1 MPVWSPAMPA
11 PLSLRIKERY
21 MAKRAGGL
29 SQQVAADAVGISVRS
44 AQRIDRGDLQP
55 DGHRQQRGRQW
66 RTRADPLAEVWS
78 SVLVPMLEKA
88 PQLEPQTLLLHLE
101 RTFPGQ
107 EWYRRKR
114 TLQRRVEQWRALHG
128 PAQEVMFLQEHRA
141 GVLGISDFT
150 VLKGE
155 PITICGE
162 VLEHRLF
169 HFRLPFSGWCH
180 VAVIH
185 GGESFVALAEAL
197 QNALAL
203 CGGVP
208 AEHRTDSLSACFR
221 NRDGSYAGDYTS
233 RYRELCAHLGVI
245 ATRNNRGV
253 AHENGAIE
261 GPHRHWKRRLEQ
273 QLIQRGSRDFATEAE
288 YRQLVA
294 QVNADLNTRPS
305 VRQKLA
311 IERLHLRPLPVERF
325 ADYEPVVATVR
336 STSTI
341 ELRSVTYSVPS
352 RLIGQQL
359 TVHLRHDRLDLFLRS
374 QFVETL
380 PRLHHRPGDK
390 GRLRRIDFRH
400 VIDSLRRKPRALL
413 RAQLQADILPGE
425 SWRQL
430 WRKLLA
436 ALPPDEAA
444 KVMVDALHVAA
455 CSGDLSGVER
465 YLRRQL
471 RRGELTL
478 AALRD
483 HYGLRPPRG
492 LTAMPELQIPE
503 HTLSSYDEL
512 LGGAPQPSSA
522 GNSPAIPAQTAETGA
537 VPQPVAGGGAAG
549 HSRWLEPGQLPL
561 CPGRAGA
568 PTAAPGPA
576 AAAVA

>member
-1 MPVWSPAMPA
+1 MPA

-44 AQRIDRGDLQP
+44 AQRIDRGELQLE
-55 DGHRQQRGRQW
+55 GQQQRGRHW

-101 RTFPGQ
+101 QTFPGQ

-150 VLKGE
+150 LLKGE
-155 PITICGE
+155 PITVAGE

-169 HFRLPFSGWCH
+169 HFRLPCSGWCH
-180 VAVIH
+180 VEVIH

-261 GPHRHWKRRLEQ
+261 GPHRHWKHRLEQ

-288 YRQLVA
+288 YRLLVA
-294 QVNADLNTRPS
+294 QVNADLNNRPS
-305 VRQKLA
+305 VQGKLA
-311 IERLHLRPLPVERF
+311 IEQLHLRPLPVERF
-325 ADYEPVVATVR
+325 ADYEPVVARVR

-341 ELRSVTYSVPS
+341 EVRCVTYSVPS

-359 TVHLRHDRLDLFLRS
+359 SVHLRHDRLDLFLRS

-380 PRLHHRPGDK
+380 PRLHARK
-390 GRLRRIDFRH
+390 GQKALRRIDFRH
-400 VIDSLRRKPRALL
+400 VIESLRRKPRALL
-413 RAQLQADILPGE
+413 RAQLQDDILPGE
-425 SWRQL
+425 NWRRL
-430 WRKLLA
+430 WRALLA

-455 CSGDLSGVER
+455 RTDDLACVER

-471 RRGELTL
+471 RRGELSLT
-478 AALRD
+478 ALRD

-492 LTAMPELQIPE
+492 LTAMPQLDIPE

-512 LGGAPQPSSA
+512 LGGTPQPAGA
-522 GNSPAIPAQTAETGA
+522 GNSPAIPVETAETGA
-537 VPQPVAGGGAAG
+537 VPQPVAGGRAAG

-561 CPGRAGA
+561 CAGRAGA
-568 PTAAPGPA
+568 PAAAPGPA
-576 AAAVA
+576 ATAVA

>member
-1 MPVWSPAMPA
+1 MPA

-21 MAKRAGGL
+21 MAKRASGM
-29 SQQVAADAVGISVRS
+29 SQQLAADAVGISLRS
-44 AQRIDRGDLQP
+44 AQRIDRGELQA
-55 DGHRQQRGRQW
+55 GAQQQAIGRQW
-66 RTRADPLAEVWS
+66 RTRADPLVEVWD
-78 SVLVPMLEKA
+78 SVLLPMLERS

-128 PAQEVMFLQEHRA
+128 PAREVMFLQHHQP

-150 VLKGE
+150 LLKGE
-155 PITICGE
+155 PITVAGQ

-169 HFRLPFSGWCH
+169 HFRLPYSGWCH
-180 VAVIH
+180 VEVIH
-185 GGESFVALAEAL
+185 GGESFVALSEAL

-203 CGGVP
+203 CVGVP

-261 GPHRHWKRRLEQ
+261 GPHRHWKHRLEQ
-273 QLIQRGSRDFATEAE
+273 QLIQRGSREFATEAE
-288 YRQLVA
+288 YRQLVI
-294 QVNADLNTRPS
+294 QVTTTLNSRHE
-305 VRQKLA
+305 VAGRLE
-311 IERLHLRPLPVERF
+311 IERLHLQPLPVERF
-325 ADYEPVVATVR
+325 ADYEPVVVTVR

-341 ELRSVTYSVPS
+341 EVRSITYSVPS

-359 TVHLRHDRLDLFLRS
+359 TVHLRHDRLDLYLRS
-374 QFVETL
+374 HYVETL
-380 PRLHHRPGDK
+380 PRLHPQK
-390 GRLRRIDFRH
+390 GQKALRRIDFRH
-400 VIDSLRRKPRALL
+400 VIESLRRKPRALL
-413 RAQLQADILPGE
+413 RAQLQDDLLPTD

-430 WRKLLA
+430 WRQLLA

-455 CSGDLSGVER
+455 KTDDLAGVER

-471 RRGELTL
+471 RSGELTIG
-478 AALRD
+478 ALRD

-492 LTAMPELQIPE
+492 LMAMPQIEIPE

-512 LGGAPQPSSA
+512 LGGAPQPASA
-522 GNSPAIPAQTAETGA
+522 GNGSASAAQTAETGA
-537 VPQPVAGGGAAG
+537 IPQPVAGGRTAG
-549 HSRWLEPGQLPL
+549 PNRRLDACQLPL
-561 CPGRAGA
+561 RAGRAGA
-568 PTAAPGPA
+568 PTAAPGTA
-576 AAAVA
+576 TAAVA

>member
-1 MPVWSPAMPA
+1 MPA

-55 DGHRQQRGRQW
+55 EGLGQQGGRRW
-66 RTRADPLAEVWS
+66 RTRADPLAEVWD

-101 RTFPGQ
+101 RTFPDQ

-114 TLQRRVEQWRALHG
+114 TLQRRVEQWRALQG
-128 PAQEVMFLQEHRA
+128 PAQAVMFLQEHRA

-150 VLKGE
+150 LLKGE

-162 VLEHRLF
+162 ALEHRLF

-185 GGESFVALAEAL
+185 GGESFVALSESL

-273 QLIQRGSRDFATEAE
+273 QLIQRGSREFETEAE

-305 VRQKLA
+305 VQQKLE

-325 ADYEPVVATVR
+325 ADYEPVVARVR

-341 ELRSVTYSVPS
+341 EVRSVTYSVPS

-359 TVHLRHDRLDLFLRS
+359 SVHLRHDRLDLFLRS

-380 PRLHHRPGDK
+380 PRLHRRADVSGP
-390 GRLRRIDFRH
+390 LRRIDFRH
-400 VIDSLRRKPRALL
+400 VIESLRRKPRALL
-413 RAQLQADILPGE
+413 RAQLQDDILPGE

-455 CSGDLSGVER
+455 RSDDLPGLER

-471 RRGELTL
+471 RRGALSLT
-478 AALRD
+478 ALRD

-492 LTAMPELQIPE
+492 LTAMPQLDIPE
-503 HTLSSYDEL
+503 HTLRSYDEL
-512 LGGAPQPSSA
+512 LGGAPQPASA
-522 GNSPAIPAQTAETGA
+522 GNRSAIPAQTPETGA

-561 CPGRAGA
+561 CPGRAGTPA
-568 PTAAPGPA
+568 TPPGTA

>member
-1 MPVWSPAMPA
+1 MPA
-11 PLSLRIKERY
+11 HLSLRIKERY
-21 MAKRAGGL
+21 MARRAEGL
-29 SQQVAADAVGISVRS
+29 SQQVAADAVGISLRS
-44 AQRIDRGDLQP
+44 AQRIDRGELQP
-55 DGHRQQRGRQW
+55 QNQQQRGRHW
-66 RTRADPLAEVWS
+66 RTRADPLADVWE
-78 SVLVPMLEKA
+78 SVLVPMLERA

-101 RTFPGQ
+101 QAFPGQ
-107 EWYRRKR
+107 EWFRRKR

-128 PAQEVMFLQEHRA
+128 SGHEVMFLQEHRA

-150 VLKGE
+150 LLKGE
-155 PITICGE
+155 PITIDGE

-180 VAVIH
+180 VEVIH
-185 GGESFVALAEAL
+185 GGESFVALSQAL

-261 GPHRHWKRRLEQ
+261 GPHRHWKHRLEQ
-273 QLIQRGSRDFATEAE
+273 QLIPRGSRDFETETE

-294 QVNADLNTRPS
+294 QVSASLNNR
-305 VRQKLA
+305 VEVEGKLA
-311 IERLHLRPLPVERF
+311 IERLHLQPLPGARF
-325 ADYEPVVATVR
+325 ADYARLTVRVR
-336 STSTI
+336 STRTI
-341 ELRSVTYSVPS
+341 EVRSVTYSVPS

-380 PRLHHRPGDK
+380 PRLYAEK
-390 GRLRRIDFRH
+390 GQKALRRIDFRH
-400 VIDSLRRKPRALL
+400 VIESLRRKPRALL
-413 RAQLQADILPGE
+413 RAQLQSDLLPGE

-430 WRKLLA
+430 WRQLLA

-455 CSGDLSGVER
+455 RSDDLAGVER
-465 YLRRQL
+465 YLRRAL
-471 RRGELTL
+471 RSGALSL
-478 AALRD
+478 SSLRD

-492 LTAMPELQIPE
+492 LAALPQLQIPE

-512 LGGAPQPSSA
+512 LGGAPQPA
-522 GNSPAIPAQTAETGA
+522 GTGECSAIPVETAETGA
-537 VPQPVAGGGAAG
+537 VPQPVAGGRAAG
-549 HSRWLEPGQLPL
+549 HSRGLEPRQLPL
-561 CPGRAGA
+561 CAGRTGA
-568 PTAAPGPA
+568 PAAPSGTA

>member
-1 MPVWSPAMPA
+1 MPA
-11 PLSLRIKERY
+11 PLSLRIKEQY
-21 MAKRAGGL
+21 MAKRASGL
-29 SQQVAADAVGISVRS
+29 SQQIAADAVGISVRS
-44 AQRIDRGDLQP
+44 AQRIERGELQTSP
-55 DGHRQQRGRQW
+55 QQQQRGRHW
-66 RTRADPLAEVWS
+66 RTRADPLAEVWDG
-78 SVLVPMLEKA
+78 VLVPMLEKA
-88 PQLEPQTLLLHLE
+88 PLLEPQTLLLHLE
-101 RTFPGQ
+101 QTFPGQ

-128 PAQEVMFLQEHRA
+128 PAQDVMFLQTHQP

-150 VLKGE
+150 VLKGQ
-155 PITICGE
+155 PITVAGQE
-162 VLEHRLF
+162 LEHRLF
-169 HFRLPFSGWCH
+169 HFRLPYSGWCH
-180 VAVIH
+180 VEVIH

-197 QNALAL
+197 QNALVL

-208 AEHRTDSLSACFR
+208 AEHRTDSLSACYR
-221 NRDGSYAGDYTS
+221 NRNGSYAADFTS

-261 GPHRHWKRRLEQ
+261 GPHRHWKHRLEQ

-288 YRQLVA
+288 YRQLAA
-294 QVNADLNTRPS
+294 QVSATLNSRYE
-305 VRQKLA
+305 VAARLE
-311 IERLHLRPLPVERF
+311 IERLHLQPLPVERF
-325 ADYEPVVATVR
+325 ADYDPLTVRVR

-341 ELRSVTYSVPS
+341 EVRSVTYSVPS

-380 PRLHHRPGDK
+380 PRLHARK
-390 GRLRRIDFRH
+390 GESGALRRIDFRH
-400 VIDSLRRKPRALL
+400 VIESLRRKPRALL
-413 RAQLQADILPGE
+413 RAQLQDDLLPGE

-430 WRKLLA
+430 WRALLA

-444 KVMVDALHVAA
+444 KVMVDGLHVAA
-455 CSGDLSGVER
+455 KAGDLAAVER

-471 RRGELTL
+471 RSGELSL
-478 AALRD
+478 MALRD

-492 LTAMPELQIPE
+492 LAAMPQLQITE

-512 LGGAPQPSSA
+512 LGGAPQPAST
-522 GNSPAIPAQTAETGA
+522 GNSPASPAQTVETGA
-537 VPQPVAGGGAAG
+537 VPQPVAGGRRAG
-549 HSRWLEPGQLPL
+549 PNRWLDAGQLPL
-561 CPGRAGA
+561 RAGGAGA
-568 PTAAPGPA
+568 PAAPPGAA

>member
-44 AQRIDRGDLQP
+44 AQRIDRGELQP
-55 DGHRQQRGRQW
+55 EGQQQRGRHW
-66 RTRADPLAEVWS
+66 RTRADPLAEVWD

-88 PQLEPQTLLLHLE
+88 PLLEPQTLLLHLE

-128 PAQEVMFLQEHRA
+128 PAREVMFLQEHRA

-150 VLKGE
+150 VLKGQ
-155 PITICGE
+155 PITVAGE

-208 AEHRTDSLSACFR
+208 SEHRTDSLSACFR

-273 QLIQRGSRDFATEAE
+273 QLIQRGSRDFETEAE

-294 QVNADLNTRPS
+294 QVTADLNNRAS
-305 VRQKLA
+305 VQQKLA

-359 TVHLRHDRLDLFLRS
+359 TVHLHHDRLDLFLRS

-380 PRLHHRPGDK
+380 PRLHQRPGDK

-400 VIDSLRRKPRALL
+400 VIESLRRKPRALL
-413 RAQLQADILPGE
+413 RAQLQDDILPGE

-444 KVMVDALHVAA
+444 KVMVDALHVATRT
-455 CSGDLSGVER
+455 GDLPGVER

-471 RRGELTL
+471 HQGDISLTG
-478 AALRD
+478 LRD

-492 LTAMPELQIPE
+492 LTAMPQLDIPE
-503 HTLSSYDEL
+503 HTLRSYDEL
-512 LGGAPQPSSA
+512 LGGAPQPAGA
-522 GNSPAIPAQTAETGA
+522 GNRSAITAQATETGA
-537 VPQPVAGGGAAG
+537 VPQPVAGSRTAG
-549 HSRWLEPGQLPL
+549 HGRWLEPGQLPL
-561 CPGRAGA
+561 CSGRAGTPA
-568 PTAAPGPA
+568 TPPGPA

>member
-1 MPVWSPAMPA
+1 MPA

-21 MAKRAGGL
+21 MAKRASGL
-29 SQQVAADAVGISVRS
+29 SQQLAADVVGISVRS
-44 AQRIDRGDLQP
+44 AQRIDRGELQP
-55 DGHRQQRGRQW
+55 EGQQQRQGRHW
-66 RTRADPLAEVWS
+66 RTRVDPLAEVWD
-78 SVLVPMLEKA
+78 SVLVPMLNKA
-88 PQLEPQTLLLHLE
+88 PELEPQTLLLHLE
-101 RTFPGQ
+101 QLFPCQ
-107 EWYRRKR
+107 EWFRRRR
-114 TLQRRVEQWRALHG
+114 TLQRRVEQWKALQG
-128 PAQEVMFLQEHRA
+128 PERDVMFLQKHQP

-150 VLKGE
+150 LLKGM
-155 PITICGE
+155 PITIAGA
-162 VLEHRLF
+162 VFEHRLF
-169 HFRLPFSGWCH
+169 HFRLPYSGWCH
-180 VAVIH
+180 MEVIH

-221 NRDGSYAGDYTS
+221 NRDGSYAGVYTS
-233 RYRELCAHLGVI
+233 RYSELCAHLGVI

-261 GPHRHWKRRLEQ
+261 GPHRHWKHRLEQ
-273 QLIQRGSRDFATEAE
+273 QLLQRGSRDFQTEAE

-294 QVNADLNTRPS
+294 RVTASFNSRYEVAGRLE
-305 VRQKLA
+305 
-311 IERLHLRPLPVERF
+311 IERLHLQPLPVERF
-325 ADYEPVVATVR
+325 ADYDPLTVRVR

-341 ELRSVTYSVPS
+341 EVRSVTYSVPS

-374 QFVETL
+374 QFIETL
-380 PRLHHRPGDK
+380 PRLHGQK
-390 GRLRRIDFRH
+390 GQKALRRIDFRH

-413 RAQLQADILPGE
+413 RAQLQDDLLPTD

-430 WRKLLA
+430 WRALLA

-455 CSGDLSGVER
+455 RTDDLAGVER

-471 RRGELTL
+471 RNGEISLSS
-478 AALRD
+478 LRD

-492 LTAMPELQIPE
+492 LAALPQLDIPE

-512 LGGAPQPSSA
+512 LGRTTEPASA
-522 GNSPAIPAQTAETGA
+522 GDSPANPVETAQTGA
-537 VPQPVAGGGAAG
+537 IPQPVAGSRAASP
-549 HSRWLEPGQLPL
+549 SRRLEPGQLPL
-561 CPGRAGA
+561 RVGRAGA
-568 PTAAPGPA
+568 PAAPSGA
-576 AAAVA
+576 AAAVVA

>member
-1 MPVWSPAMPA
+1 MPA

-21 MAKRAGGL
+21 MAKRAQGL
-29 SQQVAADAVGISVRS
+29 SQQIAADGAGVSVRS
-44 AQRIDRGDLQP
+44 AQRIDRGDHQP
-55 DGHRQQRGRQW
+55 DNQPQCGRSW
-66 RTRADPLAEVWS
+66 RARADPLADVWQ

-101 RTFPGQ
+101 QIRPGE

-114 TLQRRVEQWRALHG
+114 TLQRRVEQWQALHG
-128 PAQEVMFLQEHRA
+128 PDQEVMFMQEHRA

-150 VLKGE
+150 LLKGQ
-155 PITICGE
+155 PITIAGV

-169 HFRLPFSGWCH
+169 HFRLPYSGWCH
-180 VAVIH
+180 VEVIH
-185 GGESFVALAEAL
+185 GGESFVALSEAL

-245 ATRNNRGV
+245 ATRNNRGI

-261 GPHRHWKRRLEQ
+261 GPHRHWKHRLEQ
-273 QLIQRGSRDFATEAE
+273 QLIKRGSRDFETEAE
-288 YRQLVA
+288 YRLLVS
-294 QVNADLNTRPS
+294 QVTDTLNDRSGVT
-305 VRQKLA
+305 VKLA
-311 IERLHLRPLPVERF
+311 IELLHLQPLPVQRF
-325 ADYEPVVATVR
+325 ADYEPLVVRVR

-341 ELRSVTYSVPS
+341 EVRSVTYSVPS
-352 RLIGQQL
+352 RLISQQL

-380 PRLHHRPGDK
+380 PRLHRRAGQLGPM
-390 GRLRRIDFRH
+390 RRIDFRH
-400 VIDSLRRKPRALL
+400 VIESLRRKPRALL
-413 RAQLQADILPGE
+413 RAQLQSDLLPGPRWQKL
-425 SWRQL
+425 WRQ
-430 WRKLLA
+430 LLA

-455 CSGDLSGVER
+455 KAGDLAGVER
-465 YLRRQL
+465 YLRRGL
-471 RRGELTL
+471 RRGELNL
-478 AALRD
+478 DDLRS

-492 LTAMPELQIPE
+492 LAALPQLDIPE

-512 LGGAPQPSSA
+512 LGGAPQSASTGNGPAGSS
-522 GNSPAIPAQTAETGA
+522 QTTETGA
-537 VPQPVAGGGAAG
+537 VPQPVAGGRTAG
-549 HSRWLEPGQLPL
+549 QSRWLEPSQLPL
-561 CPGRAGA
+561 RAGQA
-568 PTAAPGPA
+568 GASATPPGA
-576 AAAVA
+576 AAAVVA

>member
-1 MPVWSPAMPA
+1 MPA

-21 MAKRAGGL
+21 MAKRASGH

-44 AQRIDRGDLQP
+44 AQRIDRGELQASA
-55 DGHRQQRGRQW
+55 QQQQCARRW
-66 RTRADPLAEVWS
+66 RTRADPLAEVWD
-78 SVLVPMLEKA
+78 SVLVPMLQKA

-101 RTFPGQ
+101 QVFPDQ

-114 TLQRRVEQWRALHG
+114 TLQRRVEQWKALHG
-128 PAQEVMFLQEHRA
+128 PALGVMFMQHHQP

-150 VLKGE
+150 LLKGE
-155 PITICGE
+155 PITVAGQ

-169 HFRLPFSGWCH
+169 HFRLPYSGWCH
-180 VAVIH
+180 VEVIH
-185 GGESFVALAEAL
+185 GGESFVALAEVL

-261 GPHRHWKRRLEQ
+261 GPHRHWKHRLEQ
-273 QLIQRGSRDFATEAE
+273 QLLKRGSRDFETEAE
-288 YRQLVA
+288 YRLLVA
-294 QVNADLNTRPS
+294 QVNDTLNGRCE
-305 VRQKLA
+305 VKGRLE
-311 IERLHLRPLPVERF
+311 IERLHLQPLPVERF
-325 ADYEPVVATVR
+325 ADYDPLVVRVR

-341 ELRSVTYSVPS
+341 EVRSVTYSVPS
-352 RLIGQQL
+352 RLIGHQL
-359 TVHLRHDRLDLFLRS
+359 TVHMRHDRLDLFLRS

-380 PRLHHRPGDK
+380 PRLHRRAGESGP
-390 GRLRRIDFRH
+390 LRRIDFRH
-400 VIDSLRRKPRALL
+400 MIESLRRKPRALL
-413 RAQLQADILPGE
+413 RAQLQDDLLPGAC
-425 SWRQL
+425 WRQL
-430 WRKLLA
+430 WRQLLA

-455 CSGDLSGVER
+455 RTDDLAGVER

-471 RRGELTL
+471 RNGDLSL
-478 AALRD
+478 AVLRD

-492 LTAMPELQIPE
+492 LAAMPQLDIPE

-512 LGGAPQPSSA
+512 LGGAPKPAGTGNGPAGPSQA
-522 GNSPAIPAQTAETGA
+522 VETGP
-537 VPQPVAGGGAAG
+537 VPQPVAGSGATG
-549 HSRWLEPGQLPL
+549 QQRWLEPGQLPL
-561 CPGRAGA
+561 CAGGTGT
-568 PTAAPGPA
+568 PAAPSGAA

>member
-1 MPVWSPAMPA
+1 MPA

-21 MAKRAGGL
+21 MAKRADGL

-55 DGHRQQRGRQW
+55 QGQQQQSNRHW
-66 RTRADPLAEVWS
+66 RTRVDPLAEVWES
-78 SVLVPMLEKA
+78 LLVPMLEKT

-101 RTFPGQ
+101 QIRPAE

-150 VLKGE
+150 LLKGE
-155 PITICGE
+155 PITIAGD

-169 HFRLPFSGWCH
+169 HFRLPYSGWCH

-185 GGESFVALAEAL
+185 GGESFVALSEAL
-197 QNALAL
+197 QNALIG

-233 RYRELCAHLGVI
+233 RYRELCAHLGVV
-245 ATRNNRGV
+245 ATRNNRGI

-273 QLIQRGSRDFATEAE
+273 QLIHRGSRDFATEAE
-288 YRQLVA
+288 YRQLVD
-294 QVNADLNTRPS
+294 QVNADLNSRHS
-305 VRQKLA
+305 VQGKLE
-311 IERLHLRPLPVERF
+311 IERLHLQPLPVERF
-325 ADYEPVVATVR
+325 ADYEPVVVRVR

-341 ELRSVTYSVPS
+341 EVRSVTYSVPS
-352 RLIGQQL
+352 RLISQQL

-374 QFVETL
+374 QFIETL
-380 PRLHHRPGDK
+380 PRLHRRQDQK
-390 GRLRRIDFRH
+390 GPLRRIDFRH
-400 VIDSLRRKPRALL
+400 VIESLRRKPRALL
-413 RAQLQADILPGE
+413 RAQLQAEILPGE
-425 SWRQL
+425 LWQQL
-430 WRKLLA
+430 WHQLLV

-455 CSGDLSGVER
+455 KQADLDGVER
-465 YLRRQL
+465 YLRRAL
-471 RRGELTL
+471 RRGELSLTV
-478 AALRD
+478 LRD

-492 LTAMPELQIPE
+492 LAALPHLAITE
-503 HTLSSYDEL
+503 HPLSSYDEL
-512 LGGAPQPSSA
+512 LGGTPKPA
-522 GNSPAIPAQTAETGA
+522 GLGECPTGLVETIETGP
-537 VPQPVAGGGAAG
+537 VPQPMAGSRTTG
-549 HSRWLEPGQLPL
+549 HSRRLEPSGLPL
-561 CPGRAGA
+561 CARRTGA
-568 PTAAPGPA
+568 PATPPGSA

>member
-1 MPVWSPAMPA
+1 MPA

-21 MAKRAGGL
+21 MAKRASGL
-29 SQQVAADAVGISVRS
+29 AQQVAADAVGISLRS
-44 AQRIDRGDLQP
+44 AQRIDRGELQASA
-55 DGHRQQRGRQW
+55 QQQQLGRNW
-66 RTRADPLAEVWS
+66 RTRADPLAGVWD
-78 SVLVPMLEKA
+78 SVLVPMLERA

-101 RTFPGQ
+101 QTFPDQ

-114 TLQRRVEQWRALHG
+114 TLQRRVENWKALHG
-128 PAQEVMFLQEHRA
+128 PAQEVMFMQHHQP
-141 GVLGISDFT
+141 GVTGISDFT
-150 VLKGE
+150 LLKGK
-155 PITICGE
+155 PITIAGA

-169 HFRLPFSGWCH
+169 HFRLPYSGWCH
-180 VAVIH
+180 VEVIH

-197 QNALAL
+197 QNALEA

-261 GPHRHWKRRLEQ
+261 GPHRHWKHRLEQ
-273 QLIQRGSRDFATEAE
+273 QLIQRGSRDFATETE

-294 QVNADLNTRPS
+294 RVSATLNSRTEVKGR
-305 VRQKLA
+305 LE
-311 IERLHLRPLPVERF
+311 IEQLHLQPLPIERF
-325 ADYEPVVATVR
+325 ADYDPLVVRVR

-341 ELRSVTYSVPS
+341 EVRQVTYSVPS

-359 TVHLRHDRLDLFLRS
+359 NVHLRHDRLDLFLRS

-380 PRLHHRPGDK
+380 PRLHGQK
-390 GRLRRIDFRH
+390 GQKALRRIDFRH
-400 VIDSLRRKPRALL
+400 VIESLRRKPRALL
-413 RAQLQADILPGE
+413 RAQLQDDLIPGE

-430 WRKLLA
+430 WRQLLA

-455 CSGDLSGVER
+455 RSDDLVCVER

-471 RRGELTL
+471 RSGAINLT
-478 AALRD
+478 ALRE

-492 LTAMPELQIPE
+492 LAALPQLQIPE
-503 HTLSSYDEL
+503 HQLSSYDEL
-512 LGGAPQPSSA
+512 LGRATEPA
-522 GNSPAIPAQTAETGA
+522 GTGECPAIPSQAAETGA
-537 VPQPVAGGGAAG
+537 VPQPVAGSRAAG
-549 HSRWLEPGQLPL
+549 TSRRLDASQLPL
-561 CPGRAGA
+561 RAGGAGA
-568 PTAAPGPA
+568 PATASST
-576 AAAVA
+576 AAAVVA

>member
-1 MPVWSPAMPA
+1 MPA

-21 MAKRAGGL
+21 MAKRADGL

-44 AQRIDRGDLQP
+44 AQRIDRGELQHE
-55 DGHRQQRGRQW
+55 GQQQRRVRHW
-66 RTRADPLAEVWS
+66 RTRADPLADVWD

-107 EWYRRKR
+107 EWFRRKR
-114 TLQRRVEQWRALHG
+114 TIQRRVEQWRALHG
-128 PAQEVMFLQEHRA
+128 PAGEVMFLQEHRA

-150 VLKGE
+150 LLKGE
-155 PITICGE
+155 PITVAGE

-185 GGESFVALAEAL
+185 GGESFVALSEAL

-233 RYRELCAHLGVI
+233 RYRELCAHLGVV

-261 GPHRHWKRRLEQ
+261 GPHRHWKHRLEQ
-273 QLIQRGSRDFATEAE
+273 QLIQRGSRDFETETE
-288 YRQLVA
+288 YRQLVG
-294 QVNADLNTRPS
+294 QVTATLNSRTE
-305 VRQKLA
+305 VAGKLE
-311 IERLHLRPLPVERF
+311 IERLHLHSLPVERF
-325 ADYEPVVATVR
+325 ADYEPVVARVR

-341 ELRSVTYSVPS
+341 ELRSITYSVPS

-380 PRLHHRPGDK
+380 PRLHRRAGASGP
-390 GRLRRIDFRH
+390 LRRIDFRH
-400 VIDSLRRKPRALL
+400 VIESLRRKPRALL

-425 SWRQL
+425 TWRRLWRQ
-430 WRKLLA
+430 LLA

-455 CSGDLSGVER
+455 RTDDLAGVER
-465 YLRRQL
+465 YLRREL
-471 RRGELTL
+471 RQGDISLSS
-478 AALRD
+478 LRD

-492 LTAMPELQIPE
+492 LMAMPQLDIPE

-512 LGGAPQPSSA
+512 LGSAPQPAGA
-522 GNSPAIPAQTAETGA
+522 GNRSAIAAQAAETGP
-537 VPQPVAGGGAAG
+537 VPQPVAGSRTAG
-549 HSRWLEPGQLPL
+549 HSRWLESGQLPL

-568 PTAAPGPA
+568 PAAPPGA
-576 AAAVA
+576 AAASVA

>member
-1 MPVWSPAMPA
+1 MPA

-21 MAKRAGGL
+21 MARRAEGL

-44 AQRIDRGDLQP
+44 AQRIDRGELQP
-55 DGHRQQRGRQW
+55 EGQQQQRARHW
-66 RTRADPLAEVWS
+66 RTRADPLAEVWD

-101 RTFPGQ
+101 QTFPGR
-107 EWYRRKR
+107 EWFRRKR

-128 PAQEVMFLQEHRA
+128 PSREVMFLQEHRA

-150 VLKGE
+150 LLKGE
-155 PITICGE
+155 PITVAGQ

-180 VAVIH
+180 VEVIH

-197 QNALAL
+197 QNALVA

-261 GPHRHWKRRLEQ
+261 GPHRHWKHRMEQ
-273 QLIQRGSRDFATEAE
+273 QLIQRGSRDFEAE
-288 YRQLVA
+288 ADYRQLVG
-294 QVNADLNTRPS
+294 QVSASLNGRES
-305 VRQKLA
+305 VQQKLA

-325 ADYEPVVATVR
+325 ADYEPQVVRVR

-341 ELRSVTYSVPS
+341 EVRSVTYSVPS
-352 RLIGQQL
+352 RLIGHQL
-359 TVHLRHDRLDLFLRS
+359 TVHLHHDRLDLFLRS

-380 PRLHHRPGDK
+380 PRLHPQK
-390 GRLRRIDFRH
+390 GQKALRRIDFRH
-400 VIDSLRRKPRALL
+400 VIESLRRKPRALL
-413 RAQLQADILPGE
+413 RAQLLDDILPTG

-430 WRKLLA
+430 WRTLLA

-455 CSGDLSGVER
+455 RENDLAGVER

-471 RRGELTL
+471 RRGELKLT
-478 AALRD
+478 ALRD

-492 LTAMPELQIPE
+492 LAAMPELQIPE

-512 LGGAPQPSSA
+512 LGSAPQPA
-522 GNSPAIPAQTAETGA
+522 GAGDGAARPVETTETSPD
-537 VPQPVAGGGAAG
+537 PQPVAGGRTAG
-549 HSRWLEPGQLPL
+549 QSRGLGSRHLPL
-561 CPGRAGA
+561 CTGGAGTPA
-568 PTAAPGPA
+568 TAPGAA

>member
-1 MPVWSPAMPA
+1 
-11 PLSLRIKERY
+11 
-21 MAKRAGGL
+21 
-29 SQQVAADAVGISVRS
+29 
-44 AQRIDRGDLQP
+44 
-55 DGHRQQRGRQW
+55 
-66 RTRADPLAEVWS
+66 
-78 SVLVPMLEKA
+78 
-88 PQLEPQTLLLHLE
+88 
-101 RTFPGQ
+101 
-107 EWYRRKR
+107 
-114 TLQRRVEQWRALHG
+114 
-128 PAQEVMFLQEHRA
+128 
-141 GVLGISDFT
+141 
-150 VLKGE
+150 
-155 PITICGE
+155 
-162 VLEHRLF
+162 
-169 HFRLPFSGWCH
+169 

-185 GGESFVALAEAL
+185 GGESFVALSEAL

-221 NRDGSYAGDYTS
+221 NRNGSYAGDYTS

-273 QLIQRGSRDFATEAE
+273 QLIQRGSRDFETEAE
-288 YRQLVA
+288 YRQLVS
-294 QVNADLNTRPS
+294 QVTNTLNSRHE
-305 VRQKLA
+305 VAGRLE
-311 IERLHLRPLPVERF
+311 IERLHLQPLPVERF
-325 ADYEPVVATVR
+325 ADYEPVVARVR

-341 ELRSVTYSVPS
+341 EVRSITYSVPS

-359 TVHLRHDRLDLFLRS
+359 SVHLRHDRLDLFLRS

-380 PRLHHRPGDK
+380 PRLHRRAGES
-390 GRLRRIDFRH
+390 GALRRIDFRH

-425 SWRQL
+425 NWRQL
-430 WRKLLA
+430 WRALLT

-455 CSGDLSGVER
+455 RTDDLAGVER

-471 RRGELTL
+471 RNGDLSL
-478 AALRD
+478 SALRD

-492 LTAMPELQIPE
+492 LMAMPQLDIPE

-512 LGGAPQPSSA
+512 LGGAPQPA
-522 GNSPAIPAQTAETGA
+522 GIGNGPADPAQAVETGA
-537 VPQPVAGGGAAG
+537 VPQPMAGGRAAG
-549 HSRWLEPGQLPL
+549 QSRGLGSRQLPL
-561 CPGRAGA
+561 CPGGAGTPA
-568 PTAAPGPA
+568 TAPGKA

>member
-1 MPVWSPAMPA
+1 MPA

-21 MAKRAGGL
+21 MAKRASGL

-55 DGHRQQRGRQW
+55 IAQQQQRGRHW
-66 RTRADPLAEVWS
+66 RTRADPLAEVWD
-78 SVLVPMLEKA
+78 SVLLPMLERS

-101 RTFPGQ
+101 QTFPGQ

-114 TLQRRVEQWRALHG
+114 TLQRRVEQWKALQG
-128 PAQEVMFLQEHRA
+128 PDRDVMFLQHHQP

-150 VLKGE
+150 LLKGK
-155 PITICGE
+155 PITIAGV

-169 HFRLPFSGWCH
+169 HFRLPYSGWCH
-180 VAVIH
+180 VEVIH

-197 QNALAL
+197 QNALEA

-233 RYRELCAHLGVI
+233 RYRELCAHLGLI

-273 QLIQRGSRDFATEAE
+273 QLIQRGNRDFATEAE
-288 YRQLVA
+288 YRQLVVRVTA
-294 QVNADLNTRPS
+294 TLNGRTEVKGR
-305 VRQKLA
+305 LA
-311 IERLHLRPLPVERF
+311 IERLHLQPLPVERCV
-325 ADYEPVVATVR
+325 DYDPLVVRVR

-341 ELRSVTYSVPS
+341 EVRSITYSVPS

-359 TVHLRHDRLDLFLRS
+359 TVHLRHDRLDLYLRS
-374 QFVETL
+374 HYVETL
-380 PRLHHRPGDK
+380 PRLHGQK
-390 GRLRRIDFRH
+390 GQKALRRIDFRH
-400 VIDSLRRKPRALL
+400 VIESLRRKPRALL
-413 RAQLQADILPGE
+413 RAQLQDDLLPGE
-425 SWRQL
+425 AWRMLWRQL
-430 WRKLLA
+430 LV

-455 CSGDLSGVER
+455 RTDDLSGVER

-471 RRGELTL
+471 RSGELSLT
-478 AALRD
+478 ALRE

-492 LTAMPELQIPE
+492 LALAPLPQLQIPE
-503 HTLSSYDEL
+503 HQLSSYDEL
-512 LGGAPQPSSA
+512 LGGAPEPSSA
-522 GNSPAIPAQTAETGA
+522 GNSPAGPSQAVETGP
-537 VPQPVAGGGAAG
+537 VPQPVAGSRAASP
-549 HSRWLEPGQLPL
+549 SRWLDASQLPL
-561 CPGRAGA
+561 RAGGA
-568 PTAAPGPA
+568 GTSAAAPGA
-576 AAAVA
+576 AAAVVA

>member
-1 MPVWSPAMPA
+1 MPA

-21 MAKRAGGL
+21 MAKRASGL
-29 SQQVAADAVGISVRS
+29 SQQLAADAVGISVRS
-44 AQRIDRGDLQP
+44 AQRIDRGQLQASAQ
-55 DGHRQQRGRQW
+55 HQQVQCGRHW
-66 RTRADPLAEVWS
+66 RTRADPLAEVWD
-78 SVLVPMLEKA
+78 SVLVPMLERA

-101 RTFPGQ
+101 QTFPAQ

-114 TLQRRVEQWRALHG
+114 TLQRRVEQWKALQG
-128 PAQEVMFLQEHRA
+128 PAQDVMFLQKHQP

-150 VLKGE
+150 LLKGK
-155 PITICGE
+155 PITIAGV

-169 HFRLPFSGWCH
+169 HFRLPYSGWCH
-180 VAVIH
+180 VEVIH

-197 QNALAL
+197 QNALEA

-261 GPHRHWKRRLEQ
+261 GPHRHWKHRLEQ
-273 QLIQRGSRDFATEAE
+273 QLLQRGSRDFETEPE

-294 QVNADLNTRPS
+294 QVTATLNSRYE
-305 VRQKLA
+305 VVGRLE
-311 IERLHLRPLPVERF
+311 IERLHLQPLPVTRF
-325 ADYEPVVATVR
+325 ADYDTLVVRVR

-341 ELRSVTYSVPS
+341 EVRQVTYSVPS

-380 PRLHHRPGDK
+380 PRLHARK
-390 GRLRRIDFRH
+390 GQKALRRIDFRH
-400 VIDSLRRKPRALL
+400 VIESLRRKPRALL
-413 RAQLQADILPGE
+413 RAQLQDDLLPGE
-425 SWRQL
+425 AWRQL
-430 WRKLLA
+430 WRQLLA

-444 KVMVDALHVAA
+444 KVMVDALHVGART
-455 CSGDLSGVER
+455 GDLTGVER
-465 YLRRQL
+465 YLRRGL
-471 RRGELTL
+471 RNGELNL
-478 AALRD
+478 NALRD

-492 LTAMPELQIPE
+492 LSALPQLQIPE
-503 HTLSSYDEL
+503 QQLSSYDEL
-512 LGGAPQPSSA
+512 LGGTTEPSGTGECPTGPSQA
-522 GNSPAIPAQTAETGA
+522 VETGA
-537 VPQPVAGGGAAG
+537 VPQPVAGRRAAG
-549 HSRWLEPGQLPL
+549 PSRRLEPSQLPL
-561 CPGRAGA
+561 RAGGA
-568 PTAAPGPA
+568 GTPAAASGPA
-576 AAAVA
+576 AAVVA

>member
-1 MPVWSPAMPA
+1 MPA

-21 MAKRAGGL
+21 MARRAEGL

-44 AQRIDRGDLQP
+44 AQRIDRGELQP
-55 DGHRQQRGRQW
+55 EGQQQQRARHW
-66 RTRADPLAEVWS
+66 RTRADPLAEVWD

-101 RTFPGQ
+101 QTFPGR
-107 EWYRRKR
+107 EWFRRKR

-128 PAQEVMFLQEHRA
+128 PSREVMFLQEHRA

-150 VLKGE
+150 LLKGE
-155 PITICGE
+155 PITVAGQ

-180 VAVIH
+180 VEVIH

-197 QNALAL
+197 QNALVA

-261 GPHRHWKRRLEQ
+261 GPHRHWKHRMEQ
-273 QLIQRGSRDFATEAE
+273 QLIQRGSRDFEAE
-288 YRQLVA
+288 ADYRQLVG
-294 QVNADLNTRPS
+294 QVSASLNGRES
-305 VRQKLA
+305 VQQKLA

-325 ADYEPVVATVR
+325 ADYEPQVVRVR

-341 ELRSVTYSVPS
+341 EVRSVTYSVPS
-352 RLIGQQL
+352 RLIGHQL
-359 TVHLRHDRLDLFLRS
+359 TVHLHHDRLDLFLRS

-380 PRLHHRPGDK
+380 PRLHPQK
-390 GRLRRIDFRH
+390 GQKALRRIDFRH
-400 VIDSLRRKPRALL
+400 VIESLRRKPRALL
-413 RAQLQADILPGE
+413 RAQLQDDILPTG

-430 WRKLLA
+430 WRTLLA

-455 CSGDLSGVER
+455 RENDLAGVER

-471 RRGELTL
+471 RRGELNLT
-478 AALRD
+478 ALRD

-492 LTAMPELQIPE
+492 LAAMPELQIPE

-512 LGGAPQPSSA
+512 LGSAPQPA
-522 GNSPAIPAQTAETGA
+522 GAGDGAARPVETTETSPD
-537 VPQPVAGGGAAG
+537 PQPVAGGRTAG
-549 HSRWLEPGQLPL
+549 QSRGLGSRHLPL
-561 CPGRAGA
+561 CTGGAGTPA
-568 PTAAPGPA
+568 TAPGAA

>member
-1 MPVWSPAMPA
+1 MPA

-21 MAKRAGGL
+21 MAKRASGM
-29 SQQVAADAVGISVRS
+29 SQQVAADAVGISLRS
-44 AQRIDRGDLQP
+44 AQRIDRGDLQA
-55 DGHRQQRGRQW
+55 GAQQQAIGRHW
-66 RTRADPLAEVWS
+66 RTRADPLVEVWD
-78 SVLVPMLEKA
+78 SVLLPMLERS

-128 PAQEVMFLQEHRA
+128 PAREVMFLQHHQP

-150 VLKGE
+150 LLKGE
-155 PITICGE
+155 PITVAGQ

-169 HFRLPFSGWCH
+169 HFRLPYSGWCH
-180 VAVIH
+180 VEVIH
-185 GGESFVALAEAL
+185 GGESFVALSEAL
-197 QNALAL
+197 QNALAR

-261 GPHRHWKRRLEQ
+261 GPHRHWKHRLEQ
-273 QLIQRGSRDFATEAE
+273 QLIQRGSREFATEAE
-288 YRQLVA
+288 YRQLVG
-294 QVNADLNTRPS
+294 QVTTTLNSRYEVTGR
-305 VRQKLA
+305 LE
-311 IERLHLRPLPVERF
+311 IERLHLQPLPVERF
-325 ADYEPVVATVR
+325 ADYEPVVVTVR

-341 ELRSVTYSVPS
+341 EVRSITYSVPS

-359 TVHLRHDRLDLFLRS
+359 TVHLRHDRLDLYLRS
-374 QFVETL
+374 HYALTL
-380 PRLHHRPGDK
+380 PRLHPQK
-390 GRLRRIDFRH
+390 GQKALRRIDFRH
-400 VIDSLRRKPRALL
+400 VIESLRRKPRALL
-413 RAQLQADILPGE
+413 RAQLQADILPSE
-425 SWRQL
+425 TWRQL
-430 WRKLLA
+430 WRQLLA

-455 CSGDLSGVER
+455 KTDELAGVER

-471 RRGELTL
+471 RSGALTIG
-478 AALRD
+478 ALRD

-492 LTAMPELQIPE
+492 LMAMPQIEIPE

-512 LGGAPQPSSA
+512 LGGAPQPASA
-522 GNSPAIPAQTAETGA
+522 GNGSASAAQAVETGA
-537 VPQPVAGGGAAG
+537 VPQPVAGGRTTGPNRRLDAC
-549 HSRWLEPGQLPL
+549 QLPL
-561 CPGRAGA
+561 RAGGTGA
-568 PTAAPGPA
+568 PTAAPGTA
-576 AAAVA
+576 TAAVA

>member
-1 MPVWSPAMPA
+1 MPA

-21 MAKRAGGL
+21 MARRANGL

-44 AQRIDRGDLQP
+44 AQRIDRGELQP
-55 DGHRQQRGRQW
+55 EGQQQQRGRHW
-66 RTRADPLAEVWS
+66 RTRVDPLAEVWE

-101 RTFPGQ
+101 QIRPGE
-107 EWYRRKR
+107 EWFRRKR

-128 PAQEVMFLQEHRA
+128 PAQEVMFLQQHRA

-150 VLKGE
+150 LLKGE
-155 PITICGE
+155 PITIAGQ

-169 HFRLPFSGWCH
+169 HFRLPYSGWCH

-185 GGESFVALAEAL
+185 GGESFVALSEAL

-261 GPHRHWKRRLEQ
+261 GPHRHWKHRLEQ

-288 YRQLVA
+288 YRQLVD
-294 QVNADLNTRPS
+294 QVTATLNSRCQ
-305 VRQKLA
+305 VQGNME
-311 IERLHLRPLPVERF
+311 IERLHLQPLPVERF
-325 ADYEPVVATVR
+325 ADYEPVVARVR

-341 ELRSVTYSVPS
+341 EVRSVTYSVPS

-374 QFVETL
+374 QFVQAL
-380 PRLHHRPGDK
+380 PRLHRRAGESGP
-390 GRLRRIDFRH
+390 LRRIDFRH
-400 VIDSLRRKPRALL
+400 VIESLRRKPRALL
-413 RAQLQADILPGE
+413 RAQLQADLLPGE
-425 SWRQL
+425 NWRQL
-430 WRKLLA
+430 WRQLLA

-455 CSGDLSGVER
+455 RTDDLAGVER

-471 RRGELTL
+471 RHGELNLT
-478 AALRD
+478 ALRD

-492 LTAMPELQIPE
+492 LMAMPQLDIPE

-512 LGGAPQPSSA
+512 LVGTPEQACA
-522 GNSPAIPAQTAETGA
+522 GNGSASDVETVETAP
-537 VPQPVAGGGAAG
+537 VPQPVAGGRAAG
-549 HSRWLEPGQLPL
+549 HSR
-561 CPGRAGA
+561 
-568 PTAAPGPA
+568 
-576 AAAVA
+576 

>member
-1 MPVWSPAMPA
+1 MPA
-11 PLSLRIKERY
+11 PLSLRIKEQY
-21 MAKRAGGL
+21 MAKRANGL
-29 SQQVAADAVGISVRS
+29 SQQIAADAVGISVRS
-44 AQRIDRGDLQP
+44 AQRIDRGGLQASSQQ
-55 DGHRQQRGRQW
+55 HQRGRHW
-66 RTRADPLAEVWS
+66 RTRIDPLAQVWDS
-78 SVLVPMLEKA
+78 LLVPLLEKT

-101 RTFPGQ
+101 RTFPDQ

-128 PAQEVMFLQEHRA
+128 PAQDVMFLQTHQP

-150 VLKGE
+150 LLKGQ
-155 PITICGE
+155 PITVAGQE
-162 VLEHRLF
+162 LEHRLF
-169 HFRLPFSGWCH
+169 HFRLPYSGWCH
-180 VAVIH
+180 VEVIH
-185 GGESFVALAEAL
+185 GGESFVALSEAL

-208 AEHRTDSLSACFR
+208 AEHRTDSLSACYR
-221 NRDGSYAGDYTS
+221 NRNGSYAADFTS

-261 GPHRHWKRRLEQ
+261 GPHRHWKHRLEQ
-273 QLIQRGSRDFATEAE
+273 QLIQRGSRDFSTEAE
-288 YRQLVA
+288 YRQLIGQVSSTLNSRHEVA
-294 QVNADLNTRPS
+294 GR
-305 VRQKLA
+305 LA
-311 IERLHLRPLPVERF
+311 IERLHLQPLPVERF
-325 ADYEPVVATVR
+325 ADYDPLVVRVR

-341 ELRSVTYSVPS
+341 EVRSVTYSVPS

-380 PRLHHRPGDK
+380 LRLHARKRESGP
-390 GRLRRIDFRH
+390 LRRIDFRH

-425 SWRQL
+425 NWRQL
-430 WRKLLA
+430 WRQLLA

-444 KVMVDALHVAA
+444 KVIVDALHVAA
-455 CSGDLSGVER
+455 KENDLSGVER

-471 RRGELTL
+471 RSGELTIG
-478 AALRD
+478 ALRD

-492 LTAMPELQIPE
+492 LMAMPQLEISE
-503 HTLSSYDEL
+503 HNLSSYDEL
-512 LGGAPQPSSA
+512 LGRAPQPASA
-522 GNSPAIPAQTAETGA
+522 GDSPAIPAQTAKTGA
-537 VPQPVAGGGAAG
+537 VPQPVAG
-549 HSRWLEPGQLPL
+549 SRTASPSRRLDASQLPL
-561 CPGRAGA
+561 RAGGA
-568 PTAAPGPA
+568 GASAAASGTA